1 VLKIKSMHHIA
12 IMRKSWGLLPK
23 ILTGEKTVESR
34 WYKNKYAPWDKI
46 KQGDIVYFKD
56 SGELVTIKAEVSKIL
71 QFENLTKQKT
81 KEILDK
87 YAQADLGVDKLTP
100 EIKDYVADKNYCIL
114 IFFKNPKKIKPFNI
128 NKSGFGAMASWICV
142 KNIAKIKIESCQ
154 L

>member
-1 VLKIKSMHHIA
+1 MHHIA

-46 KQGDIVYFKD
+46 KQEDIIYFKN
-56 SGELVTIKAEVSKIL
+56 SGEPITIKAEVSKIL
-71 QFENLTKQKT
+71 QFENLTPKIIKR
-81 KEILDK
+81 ILDK
-87 YAQADLGVDKLTP
+87 YAKADLGVDKLTP
-100 EIKDYVADKNYCIL
+100 EIKNYVTNKNYCIL

-142 KNIAKIKIESCQ
+142 EDIAKIKT
-154 L
+154 